1 LLKTLDPQTRV
12 DPFGAFRDD
21 VLAGLAAPVPAV
33 PARWLY
39 DRRGSELFDEIT
51 RLPSY
56 YPTRTETAIFHAIMP
71 EVAARVPKGSV
82 VVEFGA
88 GSQTKTPIL
97 LEAIAPAAYVP
108 IDISGDYLEQSAAE
122 LQQRFPKIEV
132 IPVVADFARRISL
145 PGGIEHLPKLGFF
158 PGSTI
163 GNFVPW
169 SATDLLR
176 RFRGLLGTGS
186 QLLIGMDRVKP
197 VDRLIEAYDDPEG
210 VTAQFTLN
218 LLTRI
223 NRELDGDIP
232 VDLFRHDARWNDILS
247 RIEIHLVAIRD
258 LGFSVSGRSFSFAAG
273 SSIHVEN
280 SHKYGQRG
288 GRVLLLAGG
297 WTPIAE
303 WTDPAGDFAEI
314 LSVAESERFAP

>member
-1 LLKTLDPQTRV
+1 MLKTLDEQTR
-12 DPFGAFRDD
+12 AFRDD
-21 VLAGLAAPVPAV
+21 VLAGLSAPIPAI

-39 DRRGSELFDEIT
+39 DHRGSELFDEIT
-51 RLPSY
+51 RLPTY

-71 EVAARVPKGSV
+71 EVAAHVPKGAV

-88 GSQTKTPIL
+88 GSATKTPIL

-108 IDISGDYLEQSAAE
+108 VDISGDYLEHSARE
-122 LQQRFPKIEV
+122 LQERFPAVEV
-132 IPVVADFARRISL
+132 LPVIADFARPFSL

-176 RFRGLLGTGS
+176 QFRKLLGPGA
-186 QLLIGMDRVKP
+186 QLLMGMDRVKP
-197 VDRLIEAYDDPEG
+197 VRRLLDAYDDPEG
-210 VTAQFTLN
+210 VTAEFDLN
-218 LLTRI
+218 LLERI

-232 VDLFRHDARWNDILS
+232 VDAFRHEARWNDILS
-247 RIEIHLVAIRD
+247 RVEMHLVATRD
-258 LGFSVSGRSFSFAAG
+258 VEFGIAGRTFRFARG
-273 SSIHVEN
+273 SSIHTEN
-280 SHKYGQRG
+280 SHKYPERG
-288 GRVLLLAGG
+288 GRILLLAGG

-303 WTDPAGDFAEI
+303 WSDPNEDFAEV
-314 LSVAESERFAP
+314 LAVAEPERFAP

>member
-1 LLKTLDPQTRV
+1 LLAIVDEQTRQ
-12 DPFGAFRDD
+12 FRDD
-21 VLAGLAAPVPAV
+21 VLAGLSAPIPAI

-39 DRRGSELFDEIT
+39 DRRGSELFDDIT
-51 RLPSY
+51 HLPSY
-56 YPTRTETAIFHAIMP
+56 YPTRTETAIFHSAMP
-71 EVAARVPKGSV
+71 EIAKRIPNGAAVI
-82 VVEFGA
+82 EFGA

-108 IDISGDYLEQSAAE
+108 VDISGDYLEQSAAE
-122 LQQRFPKIEV
+122 LQERFPSLDI
-132 IPVVADFARRISL
+132 IPVVADFARPFTL

-176 RFRGLLGTGS
+176 QFRALLGPGA

-197 VDRLIEAYDDPEG
+197 VDRLIAAYDDPEG

-223 NRELDGDIP
+223 NRELDGDVP
-232 VDLFRHDARWNDILS
+232 VDAFGHEARWNDILS
-247 RIEIHLVAIRD
+247 RIEIHLVATRD
-258 LGFSVSGRSFSFAAG
+258 LSFTVVGRRFAFPKGA
-273 SSIHVEN
+273 SIHVEN
-280 SHKYGQRG
+280 SHKYPERG

-297 WTPIAE
+297 WTPTGE
-303 WTDPAGDFAEI
+303 WADPAGDFAEI
-314 LSVAESERFAP
+314 LAVAEPERFAP

>member
-1 LLKTLDPQTRV
+1 LLATLDAQTE
-12 DPFGAFRDD
+12 AFRDD
-21 VLAGLAAPVPAV
+21 VLAGLSAPIRAV

-39 DRRGSELFDEIT
+39 DLRGSELFDEIT

-56 YPTRTETAIFHAIMP
+56 YPTRTEVGIFHSIMP
-71 EVAARVPKGSV
+71 EIAARIPKGAA

-88 GSQTKTPIL
+88 GSATKTPIL
-97 LEAIAPAAYVP
+97 LEAIKPAAYVP
-108 IDISGDYLEQSAAE
+108 VDISGDYLEQSAAE
-122 LQQRFPKIEV
+122 LQREFPVIEV
-132 IPVVADFARRISL
+132 IPVVADFARDFAL
-145 PGGIEHLPKLGFF
+145 PGGIDHLPKLGFF

-163 GNFVPW
+163 GNFIPR

-176 RFRGLLGTGS
+176 QFRSELGDGAH
-186 QLLIGMDRVKP
+186 LLIGMDRVKP
-197 VDRLIEAYDDPEG
+197 VERLIAAYDDPEG

-232 VDLFRHDARWNDILS
+232 VEAFRHEARWNDILS
-247 RIEIHLVAIRD
+247 RIEIHLVATRD
-258 LGFSVSGRSFSFAAG
+258 VAFTIAGKAFRFASGA
-273 SSIHVEN
+273 SIHAEN

-297 WTPIAE
+297 WTPVAE
-303 WTDPAGDFAEI
+303 WTDPGHDFAVI
-314 LSVAESERFAP
+314 LAEAQPQRFAP

>member
-1 LLKTLDPQTRV
+1 MLKTLDPQIV
-12 DPFGAFRDD
+12 AFRDD
-21 VLAGLAAPVPAV
+21 VLAGLSAPIPAI

-51 RLPSY
+51 RLSSY
-56 YPTRTETAIFHAIMP
+56 YPTRTETAIFHDIMP
-71 EVAARVPKGSV
+71 EVAALVPKGAV

-108 IDISGDYLEQSAAE
+108 VDISGDYLSESAHE
-122 LQQRFPKIEV
+122 LQQRFPKVEV
-132 IPVVADFARRISL
+132 IPVVADFARPFTL
-145 PGGIEHLPKLGFF
+145 PGGLEHLPKLGFF

-176 RFRGLLGTGS
+176 QFRALLGSGS

-197 VDRLIEAYDDPEG
+197 IERLIAAYDDEEG

-223 NRELDGDIP
+223 NRELDGEIP
-232 VDLFRHDARWNDILS
+232 VDAYRHDARWNDILS
-247 RIEIHLVAIRD
+247 RIEIHLVATRD
-258 LGFSVSGRSFSFAAG
+258 VSFTVSGRRFAFARG

-303 WTDPAGDFAEI
+303 WSDAAGDFAEI
-314 LSVAESERFAP
+314 LSVAEHERFAP

>member
-1 LLKTLDPQTRV
+1 LLKTLDPQLV
-12 DPFGAFRDD
+12 AFRND
-21 VLAGLAAPVPAV
+21 VLSGLAAPIPAI

-39 DRRGSELFDEIT
+39 DHRGSELFDEIT

-56 YPTRTETAIFHAIMP
+56 YPTRTETAIFQEIMP
-71 EVAARVPKGSV
+71 EVAARVPKGAV

-108 IDISGDYLEQSAAE
+108 VDISGDYLEQSAAE
-122 LQQRFPKIEV
+122 LQERFPRIEV
-132 IPVVADFARRISL
+132 MPVTADFTRPFTL
-145 PGGIEHLPKLGFF
+145 PGGIGHLPKLGFF

-163 GNFVPW
+163 GNFIPW

-176 RFRGLLGTGS
+176 HFRNLLGPGS

-197 VDRLIEAYDDPEG
+197 VDRLIAAYDDPEG

-232 VDLFRHDARWNDILS
+232 VEAFRHEARWNDILS
-247 RIEIHLVAIRD
+247 RIEIHLVATRD
-258 LGFSVSGRSFSFAAG
+258 VSFTISGQGFSFAKG
-273 SSIHVEN
+273 SSIHAEN

-297 WTPIAE
+297 WTPLVE

-314 LSVAESERFAP
+314 LSVAEPERFAP

>member
-1 LLKTLDPQTRV
+1 MLKTLDPQTL
-12 DPFGAFRDD
+12 AFRDD
-21 VLAGLAAPVPAV
+21 VIAGLSAPTPAI

-56 YPTRTETAIFHAIMP
+56 YPTRTETAIFHSIMP
-71 EVAARVPKGSV
+71 EIARHVPKGAA

-88 GSQTKTPIL
+88 GSATKTPIL
-97 LEAIAPAAYVP
+97 LEAIAPAAYIPV
-108 IDISGDYLEQSAAE
+108 DISGDYLNGSAAE
-122 LQQRFPKIEV
+122 LQKRFPKVEV
-132 IPVVADFARRISL
+132 IPVVADFARPFSL

-163 GNFVPW
+163 GNFVPR

-176 RFRGLLGTGS
+176 QFRALLGPGA

-197 VDRLIEAYDDPEG
+197 VDRLIAAYDDPEG

-232 VDLFRHDARWNDILS
+232 VDAYRHEARWNDILS

-258 LGFSVSGRSFSFAAG
+258 VSFTVSGRSFAFARD
-273 SSIHVEN
+273 SSLHVEN

-297 WTPIAE
+297 WTPLAE
-303 WTDPAGDFAEI
+303 WSDPADDFAEI
-314 LSVAESERFAP
+314 LAVAEPERFAP

>member
-1 LLKTLDPQTRV
+1 MLKTLDPQAI
-12 DPFGAFRDD
+12 AFRDD
-21 VLAGLAAPVPAV
+21 LLAGLAATVPAV

-39 DRRGSELFDEIT
+39 DHRGSELFDEIT

-56 YPTRTETAIFHAIMP
+56 YPTRTETAIFHEIMP
-71 EVAARVPKGSV
+71 EVAARVPKGAV

-108 IDISGDYLEQSAAE
+108 VDISGDYLEQSASE
-122 LQQRFPKIEV
+122 LQARFPAIDV
-132 IPVVADFARRISL
+132 IPVVADFARPFTL
-145 PGGIEHLPKLGFF
+145 PGGIEELPKLGFF

-163 GNFVPW
+163 GNFVPR
-169 SATDLLR
+169 SASDLLR
-176 RFRGLLGTGS
+176 QFRALLGSGS

-197 VDRLIEAYDDPEG
+197 VERLIAAYDDPEG

-223 NRELDGDIP
+223 NRELNGDIR
-232 VDLFRHDARWNDILS
+232 VADFRHEARWNDILS
-247 RIEIHLVAIRD
+247 RIEIHLVANRD
-258 LGFSVSGRSFSFAAG
+258 TAFTVAGQSFSFAAG

-280 SHKYGQRG
+280 SHKYGRRG
-288 GRVLLLAGG
+288 ARVLLLAGG

-303 WTDPAGDFAEI
+303 WSDPAGDFAEI
-314 LSVAESERFAP
+314 LSVAEPDRFAP

>member
-1 LLKTLDPQTRV
+1 LLKTLDPQTL
-12 DPFGAFRDD
+12 AFRDD
-21 VLAGLAAPVPAV
+21 VLGGLAAPIPAI

-56 YPTRTETAIFHAIMP
+56 YPTRTETGIFHSVMG
-71 EVAARVPKGSV
+71 EVATRIPKGAA

-97 LEAIAPAAYVP
+97 LEAISPAAYVP
-108 IDISGDYLEQSAAE
+108 VDISGEYLEQSASE
-122 LQQRFPKIEV
+122 LQQRFPNLEV
-132 IPVVADFARRISL
+132 MPVVADFARPFSL

-176 RFRGLLGTGS
+176 QFRALLGPGS

-197 VDRLIEAYDDPEG
+197 VDRLIAAYDDPQG

-218 LLTRI
+218 ILTRV

-232 VDLFRHDARWNDILS
+232 VDAFRHDARWNDILS

-258 LGFSVSGRSFSFAAG
+258 VRFSVAGERFSFAQC
-273 SSIHVEN
+273 SSIHIEN

-303 WTDPAGDFAEI
+303 WSDPAGDFAEI
-314 LSVAESERFAP
+314 LAVAEPERFAP